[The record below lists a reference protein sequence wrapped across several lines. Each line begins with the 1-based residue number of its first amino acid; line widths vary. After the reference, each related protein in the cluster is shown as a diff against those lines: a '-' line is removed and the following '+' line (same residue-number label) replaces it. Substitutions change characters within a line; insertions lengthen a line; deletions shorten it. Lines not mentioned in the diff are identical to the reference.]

1 MLQLIPALLLIL
13 LQSGA
18 EPDAARVRCHA
29 LSLMMSGQVQSE
41 GVALP
46 DDQITEAFGEALTD
60 SQVAALLDILADE
73 PVLLD
78 QPQVEPEKDS
88 ILPLAPDEERLPDF
102 SFFQSLRSRDGPRSA

>member
-46 DDQITEAFGEALTD
+46 DDQLTEAFGEALTD

-73 PVLLD
+73 PVAIEAA
-78 QPQVEPEKDS
+78 PVEAEPEYA
-88 ILPLAPDEERLPDF
+88 LPRPPLDERLPDF
-102 SFFQSLRSRDGPRSA
+102 SLFQTLRSRDGPLFF